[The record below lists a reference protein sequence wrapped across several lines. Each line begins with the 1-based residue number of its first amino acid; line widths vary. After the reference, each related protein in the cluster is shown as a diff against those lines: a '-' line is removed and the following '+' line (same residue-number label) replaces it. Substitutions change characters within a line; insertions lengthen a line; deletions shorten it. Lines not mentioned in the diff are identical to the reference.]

1 MLKLLYYRHNKNRHT
16 VAIPP
21 QQINF
26 YSLTFILKGEVLHS
40 VNGIEMICKAPVT
53 VFMPPKTVRARPEI
67 RNVDY
72 INFNFTS
79 DEIYELP
86 FTIHD
91 TFSNTL
97 QALLLAFDNIYNEK
111 FNLSDER
118 LSLLLECIL
127 KQLQQQNAQTPDS
140 ELVHSIKRHVKERIS
155 EKISLAWISKFT
167 FFSVSYCEYAFK
179 KETGMSI
186 TDYILH
192 ERIALAKR
200 LILENHYSL
209 KEIATMVGFN
219 DYNYFSRTF
228 KKRTGYTPTEFVKQ
242 ALLISL

>member
-26 YSLTFILKGEVLHS
+26 YSLTFVLKGEILHNI
-40 VNGIEMICKAPVT
+40 NGSELLLKAPVA
-53 VFMPPKTVRARPEI
+53 VFMPPKTVRSRPEI

-72 INFNFTS
+72 ISFNFTS
-79 DEIYELP
+79 DEIYEFP
-86 FTIHD
+86 FMISD
-91 TFSNTL
+91 VISNTI
-97 QALLLAFDNIYNEK
+97 QALLHAFENIYNEK
-111 FNLSDER
+111 FDLTDER

-127 KQLQQQNAQTPDS
+127 KQLQHHNQQTMESTLVQT
-140 ELVHSIKRHVKERIS
+140 IKRHVKERIN

-186 TDYILH
+186 TDYIIQ

-200 LILENHYSL
+200 LILENHYPL
-209 KEIATMVGFN
+209 KQIAEMVGFN
-219 DYNYFSRTF
+219 DYNYFSRAF

-242 ALLISL
+242 SLLISL

>member
-26 YSLTFILKGEVLHS
+26 YSLTFILKGEILHN
-40 VNGIEMICKAPVT
+40 VNGSERIFRAPSA
-53 VFMPPKTVRARPEI
+53 VFMPPQTLRSRPEI
-67 RNVDY
+67 KNVDY
-72 INFNFTS
+72 INFNFLS
-79 DEIYELP
+79 DEIYAFP
-86 FTIHD
+86 IMMPD
-91 TFSNTL
+91 VISNTI
-97 QALLLAFDNIYNEK
+97 QALLHAFENIYNEK
-111 FNLSDER
+111 FDLSDDR

-127 KQLQQQNAQTPDS
+127 KQLQHHSLQTTES
-140 ELVHSIKRHVKERIS
+140 TLVQAIKRHVKERIQ
-155 EKISLAWISKFT
+155 EKIPLAWISKFT
-167 FFSVSYCEYAFK
+167 FFSISYCEYAFK

-186 TDYILH
+186 TDYILQ

-200 LILENHYSL
+200 LILENHYPL
-209 KEIATMVGFN
+209 KQIAEMVGFN

-242 ALLISL
+242 SLLISL